1 MRYNLSKKKLVFA
14 YYYFDSERKY
24 SSCLAGN
31 AYRCAL
37 KANYS
42 KTYAK
47 KIMSHMCWTE
57 LAILAEKQGLIMDKS
72 LKKYLGKISENV
84 DKC

>member
-1 MRYNLSKKKLVFA
+1 MRYNLSKRKLTFA
-14 YYYFDSERKY
+14 YYYFDFERKY

-37 KANYS
+37 KVNYS

-47 KIMSHMCWTE
+47 KIMSHIHWTE
-57 LAILAEKQGLIMDKS
+57 LAKLAEKQGLMMDRS
-72 LKKYLGKISENV
+72 LKKYLDKISENV
-84 DKC
+84 RK